1 LSSFITKDGT
11 PTTDKAFAT
20 PRTWEKALRYY
31 ADSSMPEDIKMA
43 AMQGAVGSGPTAEFW
58 AFVDVYQ
65 KIPSLDSIVKDPQKV
80 KVPEEANMRYA
91 VAVAIS
97 SALDKKR
104 VAPLNTYLQR
114 MDPEF
119 AIMAWQLAIRR
130 DEQLIVTSEFVD
142 FSKKFRSIFAR

>member
-1 LSSFITKDGT
+1 
-11 PTTDKAFAT
+11 
-20 PRTWEKALRYY
+20 
-31 ADSSMPEDIKMA
+31 
-43 AMQGAVGSGPTAEFW
+43 
-58 AFVDVYQ
+58 
-65 KIPSLDSIVKDPQKV
+65 
-80 KVPEEANMRYA
+80 